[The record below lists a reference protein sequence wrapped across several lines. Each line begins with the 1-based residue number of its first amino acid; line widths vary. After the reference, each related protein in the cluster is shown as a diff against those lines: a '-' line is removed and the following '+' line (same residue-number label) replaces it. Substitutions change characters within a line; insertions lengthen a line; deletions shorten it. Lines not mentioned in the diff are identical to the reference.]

1 MDAAVVLQARWQSET
16 PDQKKKNQPLG
27 VSISSTSAVKS
38 HDCTVYIKLPSYTHV
53 DHFISFPYFC
63 QCDQY
68 LAMNFMVVKTITN
81 QVHLET

>member
-16 PDQKKKNQPLG
+16 PDQKKKKSATRCQYHRRQL
-27 VSISSTSAVKS
+27 SSHT
-38 HDCTVYIKLPSYTHV
+38 TVLYTLN
-53 DHFISFPYFC
+53 
-63 QCDQY
+63 CDQY